1 MNARLAYLI
10 AVLAAT
16 LAAVFLSG
24 EPDVLDDDN
33 GTGIPD
39 LFRPAQ

>member
-16 LAAVFLSG
+16 LAAVFLAC
-24 EPDVLDDDN
+24 EPDAFQEDY

-39 LFRPAQ
+39 LFRAV